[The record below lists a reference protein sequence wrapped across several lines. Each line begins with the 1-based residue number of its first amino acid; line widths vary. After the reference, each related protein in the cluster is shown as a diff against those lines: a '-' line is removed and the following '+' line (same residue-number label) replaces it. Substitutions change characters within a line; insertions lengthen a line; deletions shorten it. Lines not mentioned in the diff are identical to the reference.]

1 MKESLKVDDSRVVHQ
16 AAIERSDFPN
26 QRHADGD
33 GLNISCRRS
42 QCSAA
47 MGCVIPEADHYVEH
61 NRTSSP
67 RCTDVGLLQC
77 HNVNVMFLPNLM
89 IGGHRS

>member
-16 AAIERSDFPN
+16 VAIERSDFPN

-61 NRTSSP
+61 NGHQVL
-67 RCTDVGLLQC
+67 DVLTLVSC
-77 HNVNVMFLPNLM
+77 NAIMSMSCSFLIL
-89 IGGHRS
+89 